1 MGTYIVISHDFDFL
15 DKITDCILDID
26 YYTIKNIVENIH
38 LFKTKKRLRTDYLR
52 RYQKQ
57 QKHERLTS
65 PITIIILDFKFKNLP
80 LLTKQILKAA
90 NLTIGYHKP
99 LLSKISFSLSAQEKL
114 PLLDLTVLE
123 NQHLKNITR

>member
-57 QKHERLTS
+57 QKH
-65 PITIIILDFKFKNLP
+65 IKN
-80 LLTKQILKAA
+80 
-90 NLTIGYHKP
+90 
-99 LLSKISFSLSAQEKL
+99 
-114 PLLDLTVLE
+114 
-123 NQHLKNITR
+123 

>member
-1 MGTYIVISHDFDFL
+1 MGIYIVISHDFDFL

-57 QKHERLTS
+57 QKH
-65 PITIIILDFKFKNLP
+65 IKN
-80 LLTKQILKAA
+80 
-90 NLTIGYHKP
+90 
-99 LLSKISFSLSAQEKL
+99 
-114 PLLDLTVLE
+114 V
-123 NQHLKNITR
+123 TR

>member
-57 QKHERLTS
+57 QKH
-65 PITIIILDFKFKNLP
+65 IKN
-80 LLTKQILKAA
+80 
-90 NLTIGYHKP
+90 
-99 LLSKISFSLSAQEKL
+99 
-114 PLLDLTVLE
+114 V
-123 NQHLKNITR
+123 TR

>member
-15 DKITDCILDID
+15 DKITDCILNID

-57 QKHERLTS
+57 QKH
-65 PITIIILDFKFKNLP
+65 IKN
-80 LLTKQILKAA
+80 
-90 NLTIGYHKP
+90 
-99 LLSKISFSLSAQEKL
+99 
-114 PLLDLTVLE
+114 V
-123 NQHLKNITR
+123 TR

>member
-15 DKITDCILDID
+15 DKITDCILNID

-57 QKHERLTS
+57 QKR
-65 PITIIILDFKFKNLP
+65 IKNGTIYPQK
-80 LLTKQILKAA
+80 
-90 NLTIGYHKP
+90 Y
-99 LLSKISFSLSAQEKL
+99 SWE
-114 PLLDLTVLE
+114 
-123 NQHLKNITR
+123 

>member
-1 MGTYIVISHDFDFL
+1 MDTYIVISHDFDFL

-57 QKHERLTS
+57 QTHIKNG
-65 PITIIILDFKFKNLP
+65 TIYPQK
-80 LLTKQILKAA
+80 
-90 NLTIGYHKP
+90 Y
-99 LLSKISFSLSAQEKL
+99 SWE
-114 PLLDLTVLE
+114 
-123 NQHLKNITR
+123 

>member
-52 RYQKQ
+52 RQ
-57 QKHERLTS
+57 QKH
-65 PITIIILDFKFKNLP
+65 IKNGTIYPQK
-80 LLTKQILKAA
+80 
-90 NLTIGYHKP
+90 Y
-99 LLSKISFSLSAQEKL
+99 SWE
-114 PLLDLTVLE
+114 
-123 NQHLKNITR
+123 

>member
-15 DKITDCILDID
+15 DKITDCILNID

-57 QKHERLTS
+57 QKH
-65 PITIIILDFKFKNLP
+65 I
-80 LLTKQILKAA
+80 
-90 NLTIGYHKP
+90 
-99 LLSKISFSLSAQEKL
+99 
-114 PLLDLTVLE
+114 
-123 NQHLKNITR
+123 KNI

>member
-1 MGTYIVISHDFDFL
+1 MDTYIVISHDFDFL

-57 QKHERLTS
+57 QKH
-65 PITIIILDFKFKNLP
+65 IKN
-80 LLTKQILKAA
+80 
-90 NLTIGYHKP
+90 
-99 LLSKISFSLSAQEKL
+99 
-114 PLLDLTVLE
+114 V
-123 NQHLKNITR
+123 TR

>member
-1 MGTYIVISHDFDFL
+1 MDTYIVISHDFDFL

-57 QKHERLTS
+57 QKH
-65 PITIIILDFKFKNLP
+65 IKKGTIYPQK
-80 LLTKQILKAA
+80 
-90 NLTIGYHKP
+90 Y
-99 LLSKISFSLSAQEKL
+99 SWE
-114 PLLDLTVLE
+114 
-123 NQHLKNITR
+123 

>member
-1 MGTYIVISHDFDFL
+1 MDTYIVISHDFDFL

-57 QKHERLTS
+57 QKH
-65 PITIIILDFKFKNLP
+65 IQNGTIYPQK
-80 LLTKQILKAA
+80 
-90 NLTIGYHKP
+90 Y
-99 LLSKISFSLSAQEKL
+99 SWE
-114 PLLDLTVLE
+114 
-123 NQHLKNITR
+123 

>member
-15 DKITDCILDID
+15 DKITDCILNID

-57 QKHERLTS
+57 
-65 PITIIILDFKFKNLP
+65 
-80 LLTKQILKAA
+80 
-90 NLTIGYHKP
+90 
-99 LLSKISFSLSAQEKL
+99 
-114 PLLDLTVLE
+114 
-123 NQHLKNITR
+123 

>member
-57 QKHERLTS
+57 Q
-65 PITIIILDFKFKNLP
+65 N
-80 LLTKQILKAA
+80 A
-90 NLTIGYHKP
+90 
-99 LLSKISFSLSAQEKL
+99 
-114 PLLDLTVLE
+114 
-123 NQHLKNITR
+123 

>member
-57 QKHERLTS
+57 QKL
-65 PITIIILDFKFKNLP
+65 IKNGTIYPQK
-80 LLTKQILKAA
+80 
-90 NLTIGYHKP
+90 Y
-99 LLSKISFSLSAQEKL
+99 SWE
-114 PLLDLTVLE
+114 
-123 NQHLKNITR
+123 